1 MTTSEMLRS
10 AFRLASAVILLML
23 ASTKQFP
30 LAEVLK
36 EPGWSCDNGLF
47 MNVFRALIWVF
58 SDQGRAAIAAT
69 IAGMATLSFLR
80 RHPLVEAR
88 EFGVG
93 VLALLAFLFFTA
105 MQTGAGGNSKA
116 CAHLSISLTATGHA
130 GR

>member
-1 MTTSEMLRS
+1 MRTSEMLRS
-10 AFRLASAVILLML
+10 AFRLASAIILLIL

-36 EPGWSCDNGLF
+36 EPGWSCDAGIF
-47 MNVFRALIWVF
+47 MSVFRALIWVF
-58 SDQGRAAIAAT
+58 SDQGRAAIAAV

-80 RHPLVEAR
+80 THPLVEAR

-105 MQTGAGGNSKA
+105 MQAGTGSGPKA
-116 CAHLSISLTATGHA
+116 CAHLSASLTAPEHA